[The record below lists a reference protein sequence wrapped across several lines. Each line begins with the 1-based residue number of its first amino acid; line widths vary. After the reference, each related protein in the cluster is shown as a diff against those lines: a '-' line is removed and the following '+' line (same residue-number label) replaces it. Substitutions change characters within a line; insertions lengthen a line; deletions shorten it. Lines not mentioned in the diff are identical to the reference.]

1 MTQQFAA
8 GKRAFGFCDR
18 CGFRADLKKLVYQ
31 VVNQK
36 PTGLKVCQV
45 CNDKDQPQLQL
56 GRFPINDPV
65 ALYQPRPDISKGYG
79 LFGWNPVGNPAT
91 FMTGN
96 VGSVYI
102 QKQKQ

>member
-18 CGFRADLKKLVYQ
+18 CGFRADLKKLAYQ

-65 ALYQPRPDISKGYG
+65 ALYQPRPDITKGYG

-91 FMTGN
+91 YMTGN
-96 VGSVYI
+96 VGFVYVSI
-102 QKQKQ
+102 S